1 VAQAVFPLVPRRRV
15 IGVAFGGMRSAR
27 RGLGTDIASTR
38 PYQPGDDMDSIDWA
52 ASARLSAA
60 RGTDEFIVRE
70 HYAEESPRVVVVAD
84 RRPTMAIGPPPRS
97 RLRKPEAL
105 AHALELIAASAGA
118 ARSLLGSLDY
128 ADAEPSWRPP
138 RSEHQHAPALAG
150 RFRAPEDSVELALAL
165 LGRNQRDL
173 PRGSFVFVVSD
184 FLAPPGRRAWTS
196 AVEHGWDV
204 VPVVIQDPVWERSFP
219 DVSGVVVPFA
229 DPATGVLR
237 EVRLTEREVAA
248 RRSANERRW
257 AALLET
263 FRSLGLQP
271 VVLASSDPADVTT
284 AFLRWADERIYVR
297 GRA

>member
-1 VAQAVFPLVPRRRV
+1 MATGVFPLVPRRRV
-15 IGVAFGGMRSAR
+15 VGVAFGGMRSFR

-38 PYQPGDDMDSIDWA
+38 PYRPGDDIDAIDWA

-84 RRPTMAIGPPPRS
+84 RRPTMAIAPPPRS
-97 RLRKPEAL
+97 RLRKADAL
-105 AHALELIAASAGA
+105 AHALSLISASAGA
-118 ARSLLGSLDY
+118 ARSLLGHVDH
-128 ADAEPSWRPP
+128 ADGEPSWRPP
-138 RSEHQHAPALAG
+138 RSEHALTPDFAAGFAAPDDALEQAI
-150 RFRAPEDSVELALAL
+150 AL
-165 LGRNQRDL
+165 LGRNRRDL

-184 FLAPPGRRAWTS
+184 FLAPPPRRAWTN
-196 AVEHGWDV
+196 VIEHQWDA

-229 DPATGVLR
+229 DPATGEVR
-237 EVRLTEREVAA
+237 EVRLTAREAAERRE
-248 RRSANERRW
+248 RNERRW
-257 AALLET
+257 AALLAEL
-263 FRSLGLQP
+263 RSLGLDP
-271 VVLASSDPADVTT
+271 VVVDSSDPADVAT